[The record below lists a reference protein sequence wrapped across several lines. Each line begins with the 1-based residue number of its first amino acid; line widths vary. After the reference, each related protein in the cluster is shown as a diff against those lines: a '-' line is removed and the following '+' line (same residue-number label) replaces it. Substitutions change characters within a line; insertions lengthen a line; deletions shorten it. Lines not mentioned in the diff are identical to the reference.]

1 MLPDTWKWN
10 DECYYHDNLN
20 PDIRIL
26 MVADMKTVVDP
37 LKEEYP
43 GQVFGDYF
51 PLAWYREPEGGGRVF
66 YAALGH

>member
-1 MLPDTWKWN
+1 
-10 DECYYHDNLN
+10 
-20 PDIRIL
+20 
-26 MVADMKTVVDP
+26 MKTVVDP